1 MSLFIDPPV
10 DIRPPQSRPQQGR
23 VNKLAALSLL
33 VALTGIVTYAG
44 LFVAAVMAH
53 VAMHQLRRNREHNT
67 ERGRAMAIAS
77 LWISY
82 TAIVAMP
89 LALCV
94 YLVLAY
100 MALPQPVF

>member
-10 DIRPPQSRPQQGR
+10 DTRPQQAR

-53 VAMHQLRRNREHNT
+53 VAMHQLRRNHEHNT
-67 ERGRAMAIAS
+67 ERGRGLAIAS

-82 TAIVAMP
+82 TAIVVMP
-89 LALCV
+89 LALCA
-94 YLVLAY
+94 YLFLAY

>member
-10 DIRPPQSRPQQGR
+10 DPRPQRER
-23 VNKLAALSLL
+23 VNRLAAFSLL
-33 VALTGIVTYAG
+33 VAVTGIVTYAG

-53 VAMHQLRRNREHNT
+53 VALRRLRHNH
-67 ERGRAMAIAS
+67 ERGRAVAIAS

-89 LALCV
+89 LALSI